1 MQMGKIAAVINWDGV
16 HVAPH
21 TIEQITKPFTNLDAS
36 KPKLFIKD
44 NFGFC
49 YAPHSSTPKFIQ
61 QKQPLVSEDERFI
74 LVCDARIDNRQEL
87 LNHLTNTVFASASP
101 TDYDLILAA
110 YRKWGVECPVHLIG
124 DFAFVIW
131 DNSSKTVFAAR
142 DAMNMRTLS
151 YTQTGD
157 NLYIATEGA
166 QLLQHP
172 SINAKINKQA
182 LASWISGWPDPNIS
196 MFDGI
201 QLLPAG
207 HSLLA
212 DVNGIKVERYW
223 TLDPT
228 FKIRHNS
235 IADYEGQLKDIL
247 SRSVGDRLHSSSEV
261 IASQM
266 SGGMDSTTVTALA
279 NQQVATIH
287 KQIAAISHTYKT
299 IASCDESESIND
311 MLQHLGIKNAHFMA
325 AEQHAELDFME
336 LYPPSL
342 ENPGTVCSPRY
353 IDEMKL
359 IKEIG
364 ADVLL
369 TGSGGDEMTWG
380 HSLTYSN
387 RLLHGDLKA
396 IQEAISGC
404 KELQLPLLNTLLHLF
419 VTPIIPQRIKQG
431 IRKIRGKS
439 PASNI
444 PIWIPNATKELLEQE
459 NNNIIDTT
467 HFSNPALQARYK
479 AWQNSSTINSVRSYH
494 QAGESFGIEVRHPF
508 FDRRLVEFSFAI
520 PDDLWIRE
528 NYPKWLL
535 RRSMTG
541 LLPDSVCWNKN
552 KIIFD
557 SFFGQIIRQQ
567 KETIRTILSDRRL
580 HEMGLVDN
588 DKLLHAFD
596 TILGNPK
603 TSLNV
608 DLLYALM
615 AQIWF
620 QKYAHLFD

>member
-1 MQMGKIAAVINWDGV
+1 MGRIVAIVNWDGA

-21 TIEQITKPFTNLDAS
+21 TIEEISTYSSNPNTFKFKPL
-36 KPKLFIKD
+36 IKD
-44 NFGFC
+44 NLGFC
-49 YAPHSSTPKFIQ
+49 YQFHYSTPESNSQ
-61 QKQPLVSEDERFI
+61 QLLVSQDKHFT

-87 LNHLTNTVFASASP
+87 LDQLSNTIHASVSP
-101 TDYDLILAA
+101 TDSDIILAA
-110 YRKWGVECPVHLIG
+110 YRKWGTQCPVHLIG

-131 DNSSKTVFAAR
+131 DNRSRTLFAAR

-151 YTQTGD
+151 YCETGKS
-157 NLYIATEGA
+157 LCIATEGT

-172 SINAKINKQA
+172 NNDAKINKHA
-182 LASWISGWPDPNIS
+182 LASWISGWPDPNVS

-201 QLLPAG
+201 PLLPAG

-212 DVNGIKVERYW
+212 DANSIKVERYW
-223 TLDPT
+223 ALDPEL
-228 FKIRHNS
+228 KIRHNS
-235 IADYEGQLKDIL
+235 ITDYEDQLREIL
-247 SRSVGDRLHSSSEV
+247 SRSVSDRMRSPSEL

-266 SGGMDSTTVTALA
+266 SGGMDSTSVTALA
-279 NQQVATIH
+279 NQQAETTD
-287 KQIAAISHTYKT
+287 KQIHVISHTYKT
-299 IASCDESESIND
+299 ISSCDESERIND
-311 MLQHLGIKNAHFMA
+311 MLQHLGIKNVHFMA
-325 AEQHAELDFME
+325 AEQHADLDFRE

-380 HSLTYSN
+380 HSLTYSR
-387 RLLHGDLKA
+387 RLLRGDIKA
-396 IQEAISGC
+396 VQEAISGC
-404 KELQLPLLNTLLHLF
+404 KELQLPILNTLLHLF
-419 VTPIIPQRIKQG
+419 VIPFIPQRVKQG

-439 PASNI
+439 PATNL
-444 PIWIPNATKELLEQE
+444 PIWVPDAIRQLLEQE
-459 NNNIIDTT
+459 NNNIVDPT
-467 HFSNPALQARYK
+467 HFSNSALQARYE

-494 QAGESFGIEVRHPF
+494 QAGESFGIDVRHPF

-552 KIIFD
+552 KVIFD

-567 KETIRTILSDRRL
+567 KETIRTILADKRL
-580 HEMGLVDN
+580 EEMGLVDN
-588 DKLLHAFD
+588 NKLLQAFD
-596 TILGNPK
+596 TVVNNPK

-620 QKYAHLFD
+620 QKYADLFDY